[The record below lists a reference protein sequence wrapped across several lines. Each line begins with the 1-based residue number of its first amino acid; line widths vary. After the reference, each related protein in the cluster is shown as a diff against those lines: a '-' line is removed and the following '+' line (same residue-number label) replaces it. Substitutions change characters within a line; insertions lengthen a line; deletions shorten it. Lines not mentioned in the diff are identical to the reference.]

1 MLYVSA
7 IWPSS
12 GMSSQK
18 YTKESKII
26 PKEAAALQ
34 MSLCNE

>member
-1 MLYVSA
+1 MLYGSA

-26 PKEAAALQ
+26 PKEASALQ
-34 MSLCNE
+34 ILLCNG